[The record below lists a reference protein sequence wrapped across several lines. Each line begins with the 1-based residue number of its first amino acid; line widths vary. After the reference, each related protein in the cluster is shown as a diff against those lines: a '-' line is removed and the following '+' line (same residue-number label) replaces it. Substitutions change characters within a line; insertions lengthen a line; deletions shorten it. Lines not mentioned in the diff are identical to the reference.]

1 MLNTNPASSRPDR
14 MPSICSRLGR
24 RTKLQL
30 GFRLPLPELLERIRD
45 DAMPGRVLREANAQ
59 CPRLTS
65 RHASGACARFAHL
78 LKNAPRIFQVQ
89 PTGGAQLHAARQPVE
104 QLEPQLGFQ
113 VLNLRGQKPSGPRA
127 TAVPRADSFPLFH
140 GLFPRYQH
148 RTLNLTI
155 NTDVRIIMR
164 SMAVAACQDIRFDR
178 PIYRT
183 LPCRTRSLRVRNV
196 SSSGVL
202 LSHPCT

>member
-1 MLNTNPASSRPDR
+1 
-14 MPSICSRLGR
+14 
-24 RTKLQL
+24 LQL

-104 QLEPQLGFQ
+104 QLEPKLGFQ
-113 VLNLRGQKPSGPRA
+113 VLNLRGQSRLGHVQPLCRAPIVFLSFMVFFRA
-127 TAVPRADSFPLFH
+127 TSTEPS
-140 GLFPRYQH
+140 
-148 RTLNLTI
+148 T
-155 NTDVRIIMR
+155 
-164 SMAVAACQDIRFDR
+164 
-178 PIYRT
+178 
-183 LPCRTRSLRVRNV
+183 
-196 SSSGVL
+196 
-202 LSHPCT
+202 